1 MIHVLFAIANVY
13 TQISKQRF
21 PPTELK
27 QLTLFIFHQQW
38 LKFKVSSDKVHV
50 STKPLFLLIKNGE
63 LFSSVNLFF
72 FFFSFFFLCRAMNSI
87 NWVLLRQW
95 YWDTGDKFTPGNSYW
110 SLGTVG
116 ISVHKQVKKKK
127 KKSRYLF
134 SSCQVCNLAKKKKRW
149 LVLLAV
155 ASKWYPVTMILNV
168 SG

>member
-72 FFFSFFFLCRAMNSI
+72 NFSFFFLCRAMNSI

-95 YWDTGDKFTPGNSYW
+95 YWDTADKFTPGNSYW
-110 SLGTVG
+110 FLGTVCM
-116 ISVHKQVKKKK
+116 SVHKQVKKKK
-127 KKSRYLF
+127 KRKAGTSF
-134 SSCQVCNLAKKKKRW
+134 LAVKYVILLKKKKM
-149 LVLLAV
+149 
-155 ASKWYPVTMILNV
+155 TGFV
-168 SG
+168 SRS

>member
-1 MIHVLFAIANVY
+1 MFVSMIHVLFAIANVY

-72 FFFSFFFLCRAMNSI
+72 YFSFFFLCRAMNSI

-127 KKSRYLF
+127 RKAGTSF
-134 SSCQVCNLAKKKKRW
+134 LAVKYVILLKKKKDDW
-149 LVLLAV
+149 FC
-155 ASKWYPVTMILNV
+155 
-168 SG
+168 